1 MQNKAVYNRLIM
13 GLTFLQTLP
22 CWELYS
28 TKFLYSSIQ
37 CCVLLQLQV
46 PDEALSLVMSMG
58 FNERDA
64 KRALRMNNQDV
75 GGAIDFLAEE
85 KAKKMQ
91 KREEDIRRRN
101 EIWWVPLNVY

>member
-1 MQNKAVYNRLIM
+1 MS
-13 GLTFLQTLP
+13 F
-22 CWELYS
+22 
-28 TKFLYSSIQ
+28 F
-37 CCVLLQLQV
+37 LQLQV

-58 FNERDA
+58 FVERDA

-85 KAKKMQ
+85 KAKKLQ

-101 EIWWVPLNVY
+101 EIK

>member
-1 MQNKAVYNRLIM
+1 MS
-13 GLTFLQTLP
+13 F
-22 CWELYS
+22 
-28 TKFLYSSIQ
+28 F
-37 CCVLLQLQV
+37 LQLQV

-58 FNERDA
+58 FAERDA

-85 KAKKMQ
+85 KTKKLR

-101 EIWWVPLNVY
+101 EIKWVTLMFIDFIFFGFSF

>member
-1 MQNKAVYNRLIM
+1 M
-13 GLTFLQTLP
+13 GLTRCIKCSVF
-22 CWELYS
+22 
-28 TKFLYSSIQ
+28 
-37 CCVLLQLQV
+37 LQLQV

-58 FNERDA
+58 YNQRNA

-91 KREEDIRRRN
+91 KREEDLKRRD
-101 EIWWVPLNVY
+101 EIWWVQLDDVYSFSFSLSRFLNSFFPGSKSSMG

>member
-1 MQNKAVYNRLIM
+1 MS
-13 GLTFLQTLP
+13 F
-22 CWELYS
+22 
-28 TKFLYSSIQ
+28 F
-37 CCVLLQLQV
+37 LQLQV

-58 FNERDA
+58 FAERDA

-85 KAKKMQ
+85 KTKKLR

-101 EIWWVPLNVY
+101 EIK